1 MIALKGGKPVRTSV
15 FPHIGISAG
24 RSLGQEEK
32 DLLSQVI
39 DSGNLSRLGGLQMV
53 ARFEKEFALLH
64 GSIHAHA
71 ATSGTAALHTAV
83 ASLDLEPGDEIIT
96 TPITDMG
103 TAIAILMQQCIPI
116 FADVD
121 PQTCNIT
128 AETIAKQITDRTR
141 AIIVVHLFGA
151 PADMDPIL
159 ALAQKHHLK
168 VIEDCAQSYLAEYK
182 SRFVGT
188 MGDIGCFSLQQSK
201 QITAGDGGILITN
214 NPDYSR
220 RASLFTDKAW
230 PRVKLG
236 EQRGHLFLGM
246 NYRMNE
252 LTGAV
257 ALAQLGKLKSIV
269 AKRRETA
276 QRLYENLESL
286 EGIIPITILPDSA
299 SSWWIFSFY
308 IDSKLLLMTPG
319 EFAQALNA
327 EGIPCNCGY
336 IPMPLFEYPVIKDRK
351 TFGSSGLPWTLP
363 QARKNIA
370 YNRES
375 FPGTIK
381 ALSELIVISWCEG
394 IANEDADDVFQAI
407 KKLVSYYSS

>member
-1 MIALKGGKPVRTSV
+1 MIALKGGKPVRTAM
-15 FPHIGISAG
+15 FPHIGIPAG
-24 RSLGQEEK
+24 RSLGKEEK

-39 DSGNLSRLGGLQMV
+39 DSGNLNRHGGLQMV

-64 GSIHAHA
+64 GASHAHA

-83 ASLDLEPGDEIIT
+83 ASIDLEPADEIIT

-121 PQTCNIT
+121 PRTGNIT

-141 AIIVVHLFGA
+141 VIIVVHLFGA

-159 ALAQKHHLK
+159 ALAKKHNLR

-182 SRFVGT
+182 GRFVGT

-220 RASLFTDKAW
+220 RAGLFTDKAW
-230 PRVKLG
+230 PRTKLG
-236 EQRGHLFLGM
+236 DARGHLFLGM

-257 ALAQLGKLKSIV
+257 ALAQLGKLKFIV

-276 QRLYENLESL
+276 QRLYQNLESL
-286 EGIIPITILPDSA
+286 EEIIPIMILPDSA

-308 IDSKLLLMTPG
+308 IDSKLLHVTPA

-327 EGIPCNCGY
+327 EGIPCHCGY
-336 IPMPLFEYPVIKDRK
+336 IPMPLFEYPVIRDRK
-351 TFGSSGLPWTLP
+351 TFGSSGLPWMLP

-370 YNRES
+370 YNRED

-381 ALSELIVISWCEG
+381 ALSKLIVISWCEG
-394 IANEDADDVFQAI
+394 ITNEDADDIYLAI
-407 KKLVSYYSS
+407 KKIVSYYSS